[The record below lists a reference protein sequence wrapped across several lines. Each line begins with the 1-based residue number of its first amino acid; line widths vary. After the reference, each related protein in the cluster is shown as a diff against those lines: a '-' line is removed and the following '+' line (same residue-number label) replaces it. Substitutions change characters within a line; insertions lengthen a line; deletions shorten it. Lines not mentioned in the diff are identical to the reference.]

1 MHVLNAVV
9 VLVCVFICWRAGVSE
24 QEAATVAAAEAD
36 PAPEA
41 PAGTAADSEPEEPKD
56 TETEE
61 SVS

>member
-1 MHVLNAVV
+1 MLNAVV
-9 VLVCVFICWRAGVSE
+9 VLVCVFIWWRAGVSE
-24 QEAATVAAAEAD
+24 QEAATVAEAA

-41 PAGTAADSEPEEPKD
+41 PAGTAADSEPKD

>member
-1 MHVLNAVV
+1 MLNAVV
-9 VLVCVFICWRAGVSE
+9 VLVCVFIWWRAGVSE
-24 QEAATVAAAEAD
+24 QEAATVAEAT